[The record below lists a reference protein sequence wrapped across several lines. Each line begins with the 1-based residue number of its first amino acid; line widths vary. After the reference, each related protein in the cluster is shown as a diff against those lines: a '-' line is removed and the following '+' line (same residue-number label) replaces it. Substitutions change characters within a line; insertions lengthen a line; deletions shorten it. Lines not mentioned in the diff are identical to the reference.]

1 MTKRARPPIAAP
13 LSSARKRAA
22 FNDMADAI
30 GTYLKTV
37 GWSAL
42 VVGNPRVQQQP
53 GEREFNYE
61 FVVRFTGGK
70 KKDAV

>member
-1 MTKRARPPIAAP
+1 MTKKRLRIAAP

-30 GTYLKTV
+30 GKYLKSI

-42 VVGNPRVQQQP
+42 VVGRPRIQQQP
-53 GEREFNYE
+53 LAREFNYE
-61 FVVRFTGGK
+61 FVVDFTGGK
-70 KKDAV
+70 RKT